1 MITLEKWRDITGYE
15 GYFQV
20 SSKGNVRSLD
30 RVIIASNGMSR
41 HIKGRK
47 LSTTKDR
54 NGYVNIGLNRDNKS
68 IGKLVHRLVA
78 DAFIPNKYNL
88 PQVNHIDHNRENNN
102 VSNLEWCTAKENA
115 IDRVIFNM
123 DNYVDSHNTLG
134 THSCVDCGKLITY
147 KATRCKACATKLI
160 AKEKGPSLYKNKKP
174 LTKEEITSSLIKT
187 NGNFTE
193 SAKDFNMTDNSLR
206 KWCKKYNLPTHS
218 RDWK

>member
-1 MITLEKWRDITGYE
+1 MRK
-15 GYFQV
+15 
-20 SSKGNVRSLD
+20 
-30 RVIIASNGMSR
+30 

-78 DAFIPNKYNL
+78 NAFIPNKYNL

-218 RDWK
+218 REWK